1 MSGLVLRT
9 LGEVFGA
16 SWAVLAVFLRPLGTS
31 WAVFWG
37 IPEAPDA
44 PRPPKAYRDGFT
56 LAGRAKRASERS
68 ERSERSDQDE
78 TALAEHKRRR
88 RNSNGAA
95 GARGVTQH
103 FTEVYIQTN
112 VFHMRN
118 FIADDSPTST
128 RFPFMLKQ
136 VPK

>member
-16 SWAVLAVFLRPLGTS
+16 SWAVLAVLWRPLGTS

-44 PRPPKAYRDGFT
+44 PRRPKMIARRT
-56 LAGRAKRASERS
+56 EMASHRQG
-68 ERSERSDQDE
+68 ERSDQDE

-88 RNSNGAA
+88 RNSNGVA
-95 GARGVTQH
+95 GATGLPRGVRKFNSHTKDIESVH
-103 FTEVYIQTN
+103 SNKRVS
-112 VFHMRN
+112 H
-118 FIADDSPTST
+118 A
-128 RFPFMLKQ
+128 
-136 VPK
+136 